1 MQQRLLEKLARIRAN
16 PAGRDF
22 LLADA
27 KDPDM
32 ALGTQSL
39 GRVYPPLTGQGV
51 VYRTTGEFH
60 EQIRRVVQQ
69 GVVDLMLTSVA
80 TMSVLGHRERLFDSS
95 DVTPA
100 VRINDTTDIW
110 CVRGGIYRQ
119 LPSLPFASAYL
130 EEAQFGTLTPAAEA
144 RPRVNLG
151 LYSIT
156 LNNDL
161 RADRET
167 LVALKEFR
175 AEAQRHGFHYFLEV
189 FAPNTAAG
197 LSLEQVPA
205 FVNDHIARLLAGVPA
220 EGRPLFLKLP
230 YFGPQWMEELVTYDP
245 TQVIGV
251 LGGGS
256 GTTYDAFK
264 LLAEAQRYG
273 ARAAIFG
280 RKIKDA
286 EEPLAFIAM
295 LRRIVDGEL
304 SPEEAVRAYHGELQ
318 KQGIPPHRC
327 LEDDMRLTMPELQ
340 YIAKKRA

>member
-1 MQQRLLEKLARIRAN
+1 MKQRLLEKLARIRAN

-32 ALGTQSL
+32 AFGILSP
-39 GRVYPPLTGQGV
+39 GRVYPPLPGRDG
-51 VYRTTGEFH
+51 VYRTLGEFH
-60 EQIRRVVQQ
+60 DQIRRIVRQ
-69 GVVDLMLTSVA
+69 GLVDLMLTSVA
-80 TMSVLGHRERLFDSS
+80 TMSALGHRERLFDSS

-100 VRINDTTDIW
+100 VRINDSSDIW
-110 CVRGGIYRQ
+110 CVRGGSYRRC
-119 LPSLPFASAYL
+119 LSLPFASAYL
-130 EEAQFGTLTPAAEA
+130 EEARFGTLAPRSGA
-144 RPRVNLG
+144 RPLVDLG

-156 LNNDL
+156 LNNDPH
-161 RADRET
+161 ADRET
-167 LVALKEFR
+167 LAALKGFR

-197 LSLEQVPA
+197 LSPEQVPA
-205 FVNDHIARLLAGVPA
+205 FVNDHIARLLAGVPV

-230 YFGPQWMEELVTYDP
+230 YFGPQWMEELVAYDP

-251 LGGGS
+251 LGGIS

-264 LLAEAQRYG
+264 LLAEAQRHG

-286 EEPLAFIAM
+286 EEPLTFIAM

-304 SPEEAVRAYHGELQ
+304 SPEEAVDAYHGELQ
-318 KQGIPPHRC
+318 KLGIPPHRRQN
-327 LEDDMRLTMPELQ
+327 DDRQLTTPELQ
-340 YIAKKRA
+340 YAAR